1 MKHQTLPLNVM
12 IERELDAIWRFALR
26 LTENAEN
33 ARMLVSKTCTRANEQ
48 QREYSSSE
56 RLRRALFGLQYR
68 IWCDELRSRPL
79 QMLTEIDPDITFSA
93 DSSTGRDL
101 CNVINQL
108 PEAQRLVVLLV
119 CVEEFSYSEAA
130 DILNV
135 SISTLMS
142 RLVRAR
148 VSIGLYRQENQ
159 ESVERTQAN
168 AGWAK

>member
-1 MKHQTLPLNVM
+1 MEQQTLPLNAM
-12 IERELDAIWRFALR
+12 IERELGAIWRFALR

-48 QREYSSSE
+48 QRQYSSSQRF
-56 RLRRALFGLQYR
+56 RLALFGLQYR

-79 QMLTEIDPDITFSA
+79 QMLTEIDPDITFPA
-93 DSSTGRDL
+93 DWSTGRNL

-135 SISTLMS
+135 SISNLMS

-148 VSIGLYRQENQ
+148 VSVGLYRQETRD
-159 ESVERTQAN
+159 ERTQAN